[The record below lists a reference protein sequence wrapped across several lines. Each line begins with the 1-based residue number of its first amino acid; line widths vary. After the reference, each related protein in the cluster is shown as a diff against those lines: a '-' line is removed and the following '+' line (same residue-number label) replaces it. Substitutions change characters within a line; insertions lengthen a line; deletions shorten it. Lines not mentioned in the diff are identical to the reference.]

1 MDNLTEKPI
10 RLVASRHSAFYTP
23 LLLTVDL
30 GSSDTNFMKS
40 ISDGFNCNYSV
51 AENNQNVYEM
61 IMNDEMDIAQ
71 SSISGS
77 WNNEYSENIVHFAE
91 INKTDGFYLVRRDGI
106 SDDEFEWKDLIG
118 SKVLVDHSMQ
128 PNYMFKYACYK
139 KDIDYSRID
148 VINAG
153 SPEEMVNEFRNG
165 NGDYIHL
172 QAPQSTDLTYNVY
185 DEKDQNIITR
195 AKAGEAVA
203 SIGKIIGPLSFSSL
217 ICKKTYI
224 ETPEFHKFIEIFHTT
239 KLFAQTENSFKIAE
253 ITNEFFPDTEFDY
266 LEKTIKGYQDLNCWN
281 GDLIISEDHYDK
293 TLEIYRFNGLE
304 GIFPYSENILLR
316 ELDR

>member
-1 MDNLTEKPI
+1 
-10 RLVASRHSAFYTP
+10 
-23 LLLTVDL
+23 
-30 GSSDTNFMKS
+30 
-40 ISDGFNCNYSV
+40 
-51 AENNQNVYEM
+51 
-61 IMNDEMDIAQ
+61 
-71 SSISGS
+71 
-77 WNNEYSENIVHFAE
+77 
-91 INKTDGFYLVRRDGI
+91 
-106 SDDEFEWKDLIG
+106 
-118 SKVLVDHSMQ
+118 
-128 PNYMFKYACYK
+128 MFKYACYK

-239 KLFAQTENSFKIAE
+239 KLFAQNLSNKGIKALKYKELSHPSKKKPSDTFVVFDDKVIDILTKLGIAGAVILTPEMKGTVLTNSQI
-253 ITNEFFPDTEFDY
+253 DT
-266 LEKTIKGYQDLNCWN
+266 
-281 GDLIISEDHYDK
+281 
-293 TLEIYRFNGLE
+293 
-304 GIFPYSENILLR
+304 
-316 ELDR
+316 